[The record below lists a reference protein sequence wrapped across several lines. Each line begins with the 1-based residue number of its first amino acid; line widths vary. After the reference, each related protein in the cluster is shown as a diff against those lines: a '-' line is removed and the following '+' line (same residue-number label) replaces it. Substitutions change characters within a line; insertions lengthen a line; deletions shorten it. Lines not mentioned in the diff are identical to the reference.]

1 MEGINIDTLH
11 PSPGDIIIIS
21 IDINKFDLDEAS
33 DMVKYIRDNV
43 PDDIAIV
50 GVPAGA
56 IKDIISIKEE
66 AIETID
72 EVRLL

>member
-21 IDINKFDLDEAS
+21 IDINKFDPEEAS
-33 DMVKYIRDNV
+33 DIVKYIRKSV
-43 PDDIAIV
+43 SDDITII

-56 IKDIISIKEE
+56 IKDIISIKKE

>member
-21 IDINKFDLDEAS
+21 IDINKFDLEEAS
-33 DMVKYIRDNV
+33 EIVKGIRDTV
-43 PDDIAIV
+43 SDDITII

-56 IKDIISIKEE
+56 IKDIISIKKE